1 MSRTC
6 FFFCYFPLSVPV
18 SNIRRNMVAVFAV
31 LVFFISKHFGD
42 SSLECESDLAIGEQ
56 RNSLRWSRRLLRL
69 FRPTVTCFFVVQ
81 KRTDSEMRIRKKT
94 TWKRTAF
101 FFPVLN
107 LAIHCGGNGF
117 RVFSLKKNKQ
127 TKKAKKKTHFT
138 SGSEP
143 ERVYLTLHIFSDFTC
158 ERNSRLLLLFFYSPS
173 EIARNY
179 RNK

>member
-1 MSRTC
+1 
-6 FFFCYFPLSVPV
+6 
-18 SNIRRNMVAVFAV
+18 MVAVFAV

-101 FFPVLN
+101 FFSGLE
-107 LAIHCGGNGF
+107 LGDTLRRKRISCF
-117 RVFSLKKNKQ
+117 LLKKNKQ
-127 TKKAKKKTHFT
+127 TKKAKKKRISH
-138 SGSEP
+138 
-143 ERVYLTLHIFSDFTC
+143 R
-158 ERNSRLLLLFFYSPS
+158 
-173 EIARNY
+173 ARNQ
-179 RNK
+179 NAFT

>member
-18 SNIRRNMVAVFAV
+18 SNIRRNIVAVFAV

-127 TKKAKKKTHFT
+127 TKKAKKKRISH
-138 SGSEP
+138 
-143 ERVYLTLHIFSDFTC
+143 R
-158 ERNSRLLLLFFYSPS
+158 
-173 EIARNY
+173 ARNQ
-179 RNK
+179 NAFT

>member
-18 SNIRRNMVAVFAV
+18 SNIRRNIVAVFAV

-101 FFPVLN
+101 FFSGLE
-107 LAIHCGGNGF
+107 LGDTLRRKRISCF
-117 RVFSLKKNKQ
+117 LLKKKQ
-127 TKKAKKKTHFT
+127 TNKKSKKKTHFT